1 MIGQLK
7 IRRTRIK
14 VLQAIISQST
24 HNSEK
29 CFIQKLYGLK
39 GQIILVLI

>member
-1 MIGQLK
+1 M
-7 IRRTRIK
+7 
-14 VLQAIISQST
+14 LQAVIFEST

-39 GQIILVLI
+39 EVK

>member
-1 MIGQLK
+1 
-7 IRRTRIK
+7 
-14 VLQAIISQST
+14 VLQAVSEST

-39 GQIILVLI
+39 EVK

>member
-1 MIGQLK
+1 
-7 IRRTRIK
+7 
-14 VLQAIISQST
+14 VLQAVITEST

-39 GQIILVLI
+39 EIK